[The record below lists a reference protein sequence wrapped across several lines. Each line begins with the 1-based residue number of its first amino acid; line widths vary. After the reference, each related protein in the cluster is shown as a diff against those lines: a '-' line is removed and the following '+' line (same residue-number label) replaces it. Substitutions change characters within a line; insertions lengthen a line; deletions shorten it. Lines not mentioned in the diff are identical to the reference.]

1 MTISEAP
8 LPVPTSTAPV
18 SLAEAP
24 EALHVSE
31 PEVPWAED
39 WGGEGSGVRLKLL
52 MADVEGAVFTVR
64 IQMRPGT
71 QLPPHLHTGAVH
83 AFTHAGEWCY
93 LEYPDSPHS
102 RAGSYLYEPAGS
114 THTLKVS
121 DTCPEVMDATFT
133 VHGAMIHYA
142 EDGSV
147 AAVGDAATHLR
158 DYFAALRALG
168 TPLPKLIRGGTS
180 GYTDEA

>member
-1 MTISEAP
+1 MTISAVP
-8 LPVPTSTAPV
+8 LPVPTASPSAV
-18 SLAEAP
+18 P

-39 WGGEGSGVRLKLL
+39 WGGEGSGMRLKLL
-52 MADVEGAVFTVR
+52 MADIEGAVFTVR
-64 IQMRPGT
+64 LQMQPGT
-71 QLPPHLHTGAVH
+71 QLPPHMHTGAVH

-93 LEYPDSPHS
+93 LEYPDSPPS

-158 DYFAALRALG
+158 DYFAALRAQG
-168 TPLPKLIRGGTS
+168 SALPKLIRGGTS